1 MNKQLPDWQNIN
13 VLQRGRTKPHATLL
27 PYDSAKNAISNQR
40 ELSPYFKL
48 LNGVWKFNYSEI
60 EAYSPKDFYMQDYD
74 ASGWDNINVPGC
86 WQFFGY
92 GIKNYINW
100 AVPFSVTP
108 PYVPYENPTGCY
120 RTEFVVPKNW
130 SNKKI
135 NIVFEGVCNSFHLWI
150 NGNEV
155 GFSQGSHI
163 PAEFDITKYIKEG
176 KNTVAV
182 KVYQWSYT
190 TYIET
195 QDMFRFN
202 GIFRDVY
209 LVAKEDSGIF
219 DLSVKTDLDG
229 QYKNGTVSVDVTNYN
244 CKGDYEVGIALLDGS
259 KIIYEEK
266 QKLSDKNSFNF
277 AVENAKLWFAEAPN
291 LYTLIT
297 TLIKSGEVIE
307 AYKTDTGF
315 KKIEI
320 KNSMLLVN
328 GKQVKLKG
336 VNKHDTNTEK
346 GFAMSRDDMIKDI
359 TLMKQHNI
367 NTVRTSH
374 YPPDPF
380 WLELCDKYGLYVI
393 DEADLETH
401 CMNQVD
407 DYDAL
412 SVDPMWK
419 DVYVDRAERMYE
431 RDKNHP
437 SILMWSLG
445 NESLSGDNHR
455 AMAQWIKQRDSVTPI
470 HYEGANY
477 KSRFFKKNAT
487 YGEDFD
493 YSTIDDYLDIHSRM
507 YEHIPVLE
515 EIAKDESDPR
525 PFFQCE
531 YGHAMGNGPGSLKDY
546 QDLYYKYDKLI
557 GGCIWEWA
565 DHGMREY
572 ENGELVYKYGGD
584 YGDFPHDG
592 VFCCDG
598 LCTPEHEP
606 HTALIEYK
614 KVIEPVNV
622 YDIDC
627 KNGVI
632 GIINRYDGIDLSGLN
647 CGWTLLRDGK
657 SVQNGTIT
665 DFNVEPHGSREITV
679 PFDKAL
685 LDVNGE
691 YYINL
696 EFSLKDNTIWAN
708 AGHVVAY
715 SQLRLPIEA
724 TKEAVASYE
733 ALETTESEFE
743 ITVTN
748 NYVTYVFD
756 KVKGVVTSIDYN
768 GKELISKGPRLNFW
782 WAPTDNDYTFG
793 NGIEKQ
799 WYKFNLD
806 KLQHYVQNVALIEED
821 SKQATIEISTLIG
834 PPTYYAPIKAKYT
847 YKVLNSGEMYITT
860 DVEFSDIQKG
870 VPLPRLAKIGL
881 QMMLAKGSDNISWY
895 GKGPH
900 ESYAD
905 KKEGAMVGLYSGTV
919 MEQHEFN
926 VRPQENGNKTDV
938 RWVAVTDIYGA
949 GVFADS
955 DELIN
960 ISVHKYTDENLTKA
974 KHINELQYIDETVLN
989 LDYKVSGVGSGS
1001 CGPETL
1007 EKYWVNPENCSFTV
1021 RIKPFNKAQALPEE
1035 IYKIR

>member
-1 MNKQLPDWQNIN
+1 MNKILPDWQNMN
-13 VLQRGRTKPHATLL
+13 VLHRGRTKAHASLM
-27 PYDSAKNAISNQR
+27 PYDNANNAIKSER
-40 ELSPYFKL
+40 MLSPYFKL

-60 EAYSPKDFYMQDYD
+60 EAYAPKNFEQPDYD
-74 ASGWDNINVPGC
+74 VSEWDNINVPGC

-92 GIKNYINW
+92 GTKNYINW
-100 AVPFSVTP
+100 AVPFLVNP

-120 RTEFVVPKNW
+120 RTEFIIPKNW
-130 SNKKI
+130 KSKKI
-135 NIVFEGVCNSFHLWI
+135 SIVFEGVCNSFHLWI
-150 NGNEV
+150 NGHEI

-163 PAEFDITKYIKEG
+163 PAEFDITKFIKEG

-209 LVAKEDSGIF
+209 LVAKEESGIF
-219 DLSVKTDLDG
+219 DLDVKTDLDEN
-229 QYKNGTVSVDVTNYN
+229 YKDGNVTVAVTNYN
-244 CKGDYEVGIALLDGS
+244 CSKAYEVQITVFDGNV
-259 KIIYEEK
+259 KLYEEK
-266 QKLSDKNSFNF
+266 QALADKNNFSFE
-277 AVENAKLWFAEAPN
+277 VKNAKLWFAETPN
-291 LYTLIT
+291 LYTLVT
-297 TLIKSGEVIE
+297 TLIKNGDAIE
-307 AYKTDTGF
+307 AYKTDIGF
-315 KKIEI
+315 KKTEI

-336 VNKHDTNTEK
+336 VNRHDTNTTK
-346 GFAMSRDDMIKDI
+346 GFAVSRDDMIKDI

-380 WLELCDKYGLYVI
+380 WLELCDKYGMYVI

-401 CMNQVD
+401 CMSSVD

-412 SVDPMWK
+412 SVDPKWR
-419 DVYVDRAERMYE
+419 DIYVDRAERMYE

-437 SILMWSLG
+437 SIIMWSLG

-455 AMAQWIKQRDSVTPI
+455 AMAEWIKQRDSVTPI

-507 YEHIPVLE
+507 YEHVSIVK
-515 EIAKDESDPR
+515 EIAEDETDPR

-572 ENGELVYKYGGD
+572 ENGELLYKYGGD
-584 YGDFPHDG
+584 YGDFPHNG

-622 YDIDC
+622 YDVDC
-627 KNGVI
+627 RNGIV
-632 GIINRYDGIDLSGLN
+632 GIINRYDAIDLSDLD
-647 CGWTLLRDGK
+647 CKWTLLRDGK
-657 SVQNGTIT
+657 PIQNGLVT
-665 DFNVEPHGSREITV
+665 DFNVEPHARREITV
-679 PFDKAL
+679 PFDKSLTAA
-685 LDVNGE
+685 NGE
-691 YYINL
+691 YHINL
-696 EFSLKDNTIWAN
+696 EFALKNDTVWAN
-708 AGHVVAY
+708 AGHTVAY
-715 SQLRLPIEA
+715 SQLRLPIDVVK
-724 TKEAVASYE
+724 TSVVSYE
-733 ALETTESEFE
+733 VLETTENDFE
-743 ITVTN
+743 ISVAN
-748 NYVTYVFD
+748 SSVKYVFD
-756 KVKGVVTSIDYN
+756 KIKGTVTSIDYN
-768 GKELISKGPRLNFW
+768 GRELLAQGPKLNFW

-793 NGIEKQ
+793 NGIEKK
-799 WYKFNLD
+799 WYDFYMD
-806 KLQHYVQNVALIEED
+806 KLSHYVQNVALVESD
-821 SKQATIEISTLIG
+821 SNHATIAIDSLIG
-834 PPTYYAPIKAKYT
+834 PPTLYAAIKAKYT
-847 YKVLNSGEMYITT
+847 YKVLNNGEMYITT
-860 DVEFSDIQKG
+860 DVKFSDVKKG
-870 VPLPRLAKIGL
+870 TPLPRLAKIGL
-881 QMMLAKGSDNISWY
+881 QMMLSKHSDCFEWY

-905 KKEGAMVGLYSGTV
+905 KKESALVGVYSGTV
-919 MEQHEFN
+919 IDQHEFY
-926 VRPQENGNKTDV
+926 VRPQENGNKTEV
-938 RWVAVTDIYGA
+938 RWAAVTDNYGTGIY
-949 GVFADS
+949 ADS

-960 ISVHKYTDENLTKA
+960 VSVHKYTDENLTKA
-974 KHINELQYIDETVLN
+974 KHINELQYIDETVFN

-1007 EKYWVNPENCSFTV
+1007 EKYWVNPEDCKFTI
-1021 RIKPFNKAQALPEE
+1021 RLKPFNKAEMSPEE